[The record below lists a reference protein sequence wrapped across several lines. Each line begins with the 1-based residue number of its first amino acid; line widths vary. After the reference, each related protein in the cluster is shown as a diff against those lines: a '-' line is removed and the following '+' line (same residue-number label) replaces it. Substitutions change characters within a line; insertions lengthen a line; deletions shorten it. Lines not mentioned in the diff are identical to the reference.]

1 MPSSFVKIIKS
12 RKTPHPTQ
20 VEDVDL
26 MALFIQTMGFWVFA
40 AIWFA
45 VAFIGDEPIHVT
57 PIQVNEETSVNY
69 EALGDYGQ

>member
-1 MPSSFVKIIKS
+1 
-12 RKTPHPTQ
+12 
-20 VEDVDL
+20 